1 LIDGTCFKLALDAS
15 KLAAGGSSSRR
26 RLCSPL
32 LQLLLQPLQ
41 LNRRRR
47 LEALELFNLCREVRF
62 AVPQS
67 VARWGWRGGMAWVVY
82 FGLEGT
88 FCFERKENEASIQ
101 PKILRV
107 GNYKDRRVIR
117 I

>member
-1 LIDGTCFKLALDAS
+1 
-15 KLAAGGSSSRR
+15 
-26 RLCSPL
+26 
-32 LQLLLQPLQ
+32 
-41 LNRRRR
+41 
-47 LEALELFNLCREVRF
+47 
-62 AVPQS
+62 
-67 VARWGWRGGMAWVVY
+67 MAWVVY